1 MTGMEIALLVIGCVL
16 MVGSFFVSEKLSG
29 AEISRIAALSDE
41 EVKKIIR
48 KAMNSAENQIDM
60 VVENKVEEV
69 ADKVEIALERE
80 SNMKIMA
87 INEYSDT
94 VIDSM
99 NKTHDEI
106 MFLYSMLNDKH
117 KDMTSMTGDLQRLA
131 ANIRNL
137 QEDSPKFSPS
147 VSTNQNL
154 SSNSNPSRLFKAAKG
169 MTAASDDYLAMAAAA
184 KEEYD
189 TAVSEKEEKTEFLDD
204 TVNHND
210 MILKL
215 HKEGLSKVEIARRL
229 DLGVGEVSL
238 VIGLYKGE
246 I

>member
-1 MTGMEIALLVIGCVL
+1 MTGLEIALLVIGCVF

-29 AEISRIAALSDE
+29 KEINRIAALSDDE
-41 EVKKIIR
+41 LKKIIR
-48 KAMNSAENQIDM
+48 KAMDNAGNQIDM

-137 QEDSPKFSPS
+137 QEDTPKPTPISAPAPSPS
-147 VSTNQNL
+147 K
-154 SSNSNPSRLFKAAKG
+154 LFKATKG
-169 MTAASDDYLAMAAAA
+169 IVASNDDYLAKAAAA
-184 KEEYD
+184 KEEYESI
-189 TAVSEKEEKTEFLDD
+189 VSENEEKTEFSSDA
-204 TVNHND
+204 VNHND
-210 MILKL
+210 MILEL
-215 HKEGLSKVEIARRL
+215 HKEGLSKVEIAKRL

-246 I
+246 V

>member
-1 MTGMEIALLVIGCVL
+1 MTGMEIALLVIGCVF

-29 AEISRIAALSDE
+29 KEMNRIAALSDDE
-41 EVKKIIR
+41 LKKIIR
-48 KAMNSAENQIDM
+48 KAMNNAENQIDT
-60 VVENKVEEV
+60 VVENKVDEV
-69 ADKVEIALERE
+69 AEKVEIALERE

-137 QEDSPKFSPS
+137 QEDTPKPAPAPSPAPASSPTTS
-147 VSTNQNL
+147 K
-154 SSNSNPSRLFKAAKG
+154 RFKATKG
-169 MTAASDDYLAMAAAA
+169 IAASNDDYLAMAAAA
-184 KEEYD
+184 KEEYES
-189 TAVSEKEEKTEFLDD
+189 VVNENGENTEFSNDA
-204 TVNHND
+204 VNHND
-210 MILKL
+210 KIMEL
-215 HKEGLSKVEIARRL
+215 HKEGLSKVEIAKRL

-238 VIGLYKGE
+238 VIGLYRGE
-246 I
+246 V

>member
-1 MTGMEIALLVIGCVL
+1 MTGMEIALLVTGCVF

-29 AEISRIAALSDE
+29 SEINRIAALSDDE
-41 EVKKIIR
+41 LKKIIR
-48 KAMNSAENQIDM
+48 KAMNSAENQIDT

-137 QEDSPKFSPS
+137 QEDTPKSGAGVSQSQSLNPSPS
-147 VSTNQNL
+147 K
-154 SSNSNPSRLFKAAKG
+154 LFKATKG
-169 MTAASDDYLAMAAAA
+169 RAVSNDDYLAMAAAA
-184 KEEYD
+184 KEEYEA
-189 TAVSEKEEKTEFLDD
+189 TVSEKEEKTEFFDD

-215 HKEGLSKVEIARRL
+215 HKEGLNKVEIAKRL
-229 DLGVGEVSL
+229 NLGVGEVSL

>member
-1 MTGMEIALLVIGCVL
+1 MTGMELALLVIGCVF

-29 AEISRIAALSDE
+29 KEINRIAALSDDE
-41 EVKKIIR
+41 LKKIIR
-48 KAMNSAENQIDM
+48 KAMDNVGKQIDT

-87 INEYSDT
+87 ISEYSDT

-137 QEDSPKFSPS
+137 QEDTPKPSPS
-147 VSTNQNL
+147 PNK
-154 SSNSNPSRLFKAAKG
+154 LFKVTKG
-169 MTAASDDYLAMAAAA
+169 ISASNDDYLAKAAAA
-184 KEEYD
+184 KEEYE
-189 TAVSEKEEKTEFLDD
+189 AIVSENEEKTELSGDAM
-204 TVNHND
+204 NHND
-210 MILKL
+210 MILEL
-215 HKEGLSKVEIARRL
+215 HKEGLSKVEIAKRL

-246 I
+246 V

>member
-1 MTGMEIALLVIGCVL
+1 MTGIEIALLVIGCVF
-16 MVGSFFVSEKLSG
+16 MIGSFFVSEKLSG
-29 AEISRIAALSDE
+29 KEINRIAALSDDE
-41 EVKKIIR
+41 LKKIIR
-48 KAMNSAENQIDM
+48 KAMDNAGNQIDM

-137 QEDSPKFSPS
+137 QEDTPKPSPTPVPSPS
-147 VSTNQNL
+147 
-154 SSNSNPSRLFKAAKG
+154 SSPSKLFKATKG
-169 MTAASDDYLAMAAAA
+169 ISASNDDYLAMAAAA
-184 KEEYD
+184 KEEYESI
-189 TAVSEKEEKTEFLDD
+189 VSENEEKTELSGDA
-204 TVNHND
+204 VNHNER
-210 MILKL
+210 ILEL
-215 HKEGLSKVEIARRL
+215 HKEGLSKVEIAKRL

-246 I
+246 V

>member
-87 INEYSDT
+87 IN
-94 VIDSM
+94 
-99 NKTHDEI
+99 
-106 MFLYSMLNDKH
+106 
-117 KDMTSMTGDLQRLA
+117 
-131 ANIRNL
+131 
-137 QEDSPKFSPS
+137 
-147 VSTNQNL
+147 
-154 SSNSNPSRLFKAAKG
+154 
-169 MTAASDDYLAMAAAA
+169 
-184 KEEYD
+184 
-189 TAVSEKEEKTEFLDD
+189 
-204 TVNHND
+204 
-210 MILKL
+210 
-215 HKEGLSKVEIARRL
+215 
-229 DLGVGEVSL
+229 
-238 VIGLYKGE
+238 
-246 I
+246 